1 MDTHVLLMLRG
12 QEIRQAAWMG
22 EDSDAK
28 VPCLILG
35 TQPAPLVA
43 VHTQKLPLTW
53 EGRLK

>member
-1 MDTHVLLMLRG
+1 MDGHTG
-12 QEIRQAAWMG
+12 CPADAQGPGDKAAWMG

-43 VHTQKLPLTW
+43 VHIQKLPLT
-53 EGRLK
+53 